1 MIYYLK
7 NGKGGCIIDNFSLAS
22 IVYLV
27 IVIGLIALFVVS
39 FSLFI
44 RRVLINFS
52 LKTKHSIEIDKKLD
66 KIIELLEKD
75 KKTNRLVLP

>member
-1 MIYYLK
+1 M
-7 NGKGGCIIDNFSLAS
+7 DSFSLVS

-27 IVIGLIALFVVS
+27 IVIGLISLFVVS

-44 RRVLINFS
+44 RRLLINSS
-52 LKTKHSIEIDKKLD
+52 LKNNHSIEIDKKLD

-75 KKTNRLVLP
+75 KKD